1 MPMAMENLAIIQHW
15 DFFDMLLYMEVVI
28 DFRFIG
34 LS

>member
-1 MPMAMENLAIIQHW
+1 MLMEWKTWELFNTGILFDMPM
-15 DFFDMLLYMEVVI
+15 YMEVVI